1 MDVTCLEV
9 VGLEQWPRATRL
21 VPLYTSFPE
30 KAAGGAVGSPGCSWS
45 VDAELTRQLLATGFE
60 VVEAD
65 LAVVECGVEVCELGE
80 DLGLVDLGGLHGLVG
95 LVGLFRPLSSS
106 LLLGLLLGLLV
117 AIALQLPEG
126 GAPA

>member
-9 VGLEQWPRATRL
+9 VGLEQWPPATH
-21 VPLYTSFPE
+21 VEPAYTTFPE
-30 KAAGGAVGSPGCSWS
+30 KAAGGAVAPPGYSCS

-65 LAVVECGVEVCELGE
+65 LAVVEGGVEVCELGE
-80 DLGLVDLGGLHGLVG
+80 DLGLVDLGGLHGLFR
-95 LVGLFRPLSSS
+95 LVGLFSPLSSS